1 MPSCDFLI
9 IDTYNMIVRSKTPWT
24 RVEGENLVIL
34 SFLRMIKKA
43 IDDFQPIKVIMP
55 IDDYIG
61 NSFRRTLLPEY
72 KAFRSSRNEKDPFSD
87 NFKKQKEVILRLLE
101 TCLPVY
107 TLKYKGY
114 EADDLIAM
122 ICNIASDDVN
132 IVIWSN
138 DNDLIQIQQKINN
151 VKVWNPQQKDFSENP
166 SYDYVTY
173 KSLIG
178 KRNEM
183 PGVKGIGKKT
193 AEKVMSSPYEF
204 IRLIA
209 SQPKRYVEYRLNR
222 RIADLL
228 DNELPVPKNLH
239 YILDTKT
246 KYEDTEFEKFVK
258 KNKYISVLNNMV
270 SYHETFRKLQ
280 FSNNSQERE
289 WFFNKRGI
297 IK

>member
-9 IDTYNMIVRSKTPWT
+9 IDTYNMIIRSKTPWT

-43 IDDFQPIKVIMP
+43 IDNFQPIKVIMP

-61 NSFRRTLLPEY
+61 NSFRRTLVPAY
-72 KAFRSSRNEKDPFSD
+72 KAFRSSRNEKDPFS
-87 NFKKQKEVILRLLE
+87 NEFKKQKEIILKLLE
-101 TCLPVY
+101 TCLPTY

-132 IVIWSN
+132 IVVWSN
-138 DNDLIQIQQKINN
+138 DNDLIQIQQKIKN
-151 VKVWNPQQKDFSENP
+151 VRVWNPQQKDFSKDP
-166 SYDYVTY
+166 GYDYVTY
-173 KSLIG
+173 KSLVG

-193 AEKVMSSPYEF
+193 AEKVMSSPFEF
-204 IRLIA
+204 IRLIG
-209 SQPKRYVEYRLNR
+209 SQPKRYIEYRLNR
-222 RIADLL
+222 RIVDLL
-228 DNELPVPKNLH
+228 DNELPIPENLH
-239 YILDTKT
+239 YILNKKI
-246 KYEDTEFEKFVK
+246 KYDDKAFERLIN
-258 KNKYISVLNNMV
+258 KNNYPSIKNQIS
-270 SYHETFRKLQ
+270 SFHETFRKVQ
-280 FSNNSQERE
+280 FKNNIKERE
-289 WFFNKRGI
+289 WFFNKKGI